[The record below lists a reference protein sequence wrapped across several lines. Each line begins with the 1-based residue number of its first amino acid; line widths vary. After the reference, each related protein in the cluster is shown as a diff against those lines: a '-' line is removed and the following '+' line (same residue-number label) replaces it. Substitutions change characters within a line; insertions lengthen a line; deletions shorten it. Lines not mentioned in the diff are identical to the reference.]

1 MTDDSAPVTETSE
14 TAPAKKR
21 KGWPKGR
28 RRKFRPVET
37 VSRSRE
43 VSVERPPMREEAFV
57 YKPEEDDDRLYVPR
71 DIIPPG
77 MDYQWVTCKIYGR
90 PEPQRLARFQRQGW
104 SPVPADRHE
113 GLYMPRGYTG
123 PIEIDG
129 LMLHERPMEYTRQAR
144 LHEAKKARN
153 QIAIKEAQLKGGD
166 LPNVTLDS
174 RHQTAVASNRIR
186 SSFERLTIPED

>member
-28 RRKFRPVET
+28 RRKFRPVEN
-37 VSRSRE
+37 VSRARE

-90 PEPQRLARFQRQGW
+90 PEPQRLDARCTC
-104 SPVPADRHE
+104 SC
-113 GLYMPRGYTG
+113 
-123 PIEIDG
+123 
-129 LMLHERPMEYTRQAR
+129 AR
-144 LHEAKKARN
+144 LEYRGRHLDGGSRLRRN
-153 QIAIKEAQLKGGD
+153 WRRVLVDPEPHAGACRGSC
-166 LPNVTLDS
+166 VTLTVYLTVQLCLRS
-174 RHQTAVASNRIR
+174 RKDNEIGADTV
-186 SSFERLTIPED
+186 E